1 MRKFLEKLPK
11 EIREL
16 VYLAKDEATYRR
28 MPAYLVGGFVRD
40 LILGVR
46 NFDLDIVVVGDGIK
60 FAEYFAG
67 SLKAKL
73 IRHKRFGTA
82 TVLLKS
88 GLKIDIATARS
99 EIYPLPAHLP
109 VVKPG
114 SLEDDLFRRDF
125 TINAMAISLAEKDFG
140 RLIDCY
146 GGIGDL
152 KNKTISVL
160 HALSFIDDPTRIIR
174 AIRFE
179 QRFSFKLDP
188 GTLKLLK
195 EAVRAKMLMKVEPQ
209 RLRDDLILVLKEAEP
224 IKEIMRLKEL
234 TGFSFIDKHLVVGVK
249 TIGLLRCAEK
259 EIKWFI
265 RTHPRR
271 RPLDS
276 WLIYFIALSDNLK
289 APAIKPLVQRF
300 ALKRGEEIRILSYKS
315 AQLKIAP
322 ALKRKDINPSEL
334 FSCLEPLSYEVIILL
349 KAKFGE
355 ASLRNNIDRFFLN
368 LNGSRISISG
378 DDLRRLGLEPGPHFQ
393 KIFKSILNAKLDG
406 KLRTK
411 QDELRLVKN
420 IIRRP

>member
-160 HALSFIDDPTRIIR
+160 HALSFIDDPTRILR
-174 AIRFE
+174 AVRFE
-179 QRFSFKLDP
+179 KRYSFHLESK
-188 GTLKLLK
+188 TLRLLK
-195 EAVRAKMLMKVEPQ
+195 EAGRRKMLEQVEPQ
-209 RLRDDLILVLKEAEP
+209 RLRDELILILKEAQP
-224 IKEIMRLKEL
+224 LKQMQRVQEL
-234 TGFSFIDKHLVVGVK
+234 AGLKFIWNNLTLSTNSKK
-249 TIGLLRCAEK
+249 TFRAIAAELR
-259 EIKWFI
+259 WFKKAH
-265 RTHPRR
+265 TRR
-271 RPLDS
+271 RQLDF
-276 WLIYFIALSDNLK
+276 WLIYFMSMLDILSLRSVK
-289 APAIKPLVQRF
+289 LICKKFVF
-300 ALKRGEEIRILSYKS
+300 SRGEIKRIISYRKIGQPFIARLSQKKIR
-315 AQLKIAP
+315 P
-322 ALKRKDINPSEL
+322 AGIFDL
-334 FSCLEPLSYEVIILL
+334 LEPLSYEVILLL
-349 KAKFGE
+349 KAKYKNPVFQGH
-355 ASLRNNIDRFFLN
+355 IKDFLQSYN
-368 LNGSRISISG
+368 GMRLHIRGHDLVGLGLQPGPDYQRIFRKVLKAKLNGLVHTQEEEIALTKKLMRI
-378 DDLRRLGLEPGPHFQ
+378 R
-393 KIFKSILNAKLDG
+393 
-406 KLRTK
+406 
-411 QDELRLVKN
+411 
-420 IIRRP
+420 

>member
-1 MRKFLEKLPK
+1 MKKYLEGLPK
-11 EIREL
+11 KIREL
-16 VYLAKDEATYRR
+16 VYLAKDLAAYRR

-60 FAEYFAG
+60 FAEYFARA
-67 SLKAKL
+67 LKAKL

-82 TVLLKS
+82 TVVLKP

-125 TINAMAISLAEKDFG
+125 TINAMAISLAENDFG

-146 GGIGDL
+146 GGVGDL
-152 KNKTISVL
+152 KNKTIRVL

-179 QRFSFKLDP
+179 QRFGFKLDA

-195 EAVRAKMLMKVEPQ
+195 EAVRAKMLKIVEPQ

-224 IKEIMRLKEL
+224 IKEIMRFKEL
-234 TGFSFIDKHLVVGVK
+234 TGFSFIDKHLVAGAK
-249 TIGLLRCAEK
+249 TIGLLRCADK

-271 RPLDS
+271 RALDS
-276 WLIYFIALSDNLK
+276 WLIYFIALTDNLK
-289 APAIKPLVQRF
+289 SPAIKPLVQRF

-322 ALKRKDINPSEL
+322 ALKKKDINPSEL

-349 KAKFGE
+349 KAKFGG
-355 ASLRNNIDRFFLN
+355 ACLRNNIDKFFLN
-368 LNGSRISISG
+368 LNGARISISG
-378 DDLRRLGLEPGPHFQ
+378 DDLRRLGLEPGPHYQ

-406 KLRTK
+406 KLRTR